1 MANAT
6 PVNQENSVGVEQE
19 VANTTTMEDEV
30 VAVEEAPVE
39 VSNQLPEEI
48 PAVV

>member
-1 MANAT
+1 
-6 PVNQENSVGVEQE
+6 
-19 VANTTTMEDEV
+19 MEDEV